1 MILEEILWRH
11 VGNIT
16 QVSLATLPASSIGLF
31 ALESITWTIL
41 TQHDS
46 AGVVLFARGYNSSFS
61 ILPADF
67 CLTSLVLRTLLNVS
81 RLQTSSWIGGIL
93 TFKTSIA
100 VFTAWGNFHIF
111 GDIVNETRPGSFA
124 KIVIFV

>member
-16 QVSLATLPASSIGLF
+16 QISLATLPTSSIGLF

-67 CLTSLVLRTLLNVS
+67 CLTSLVLRTLFNVS
-81 RLQTSSWIGGIL
+81 SFQTSSWIGGVL
-93 TFKTSIA
+93 TLKTSIA
-100 VFTAWGNFHIF
+100 VLIAWGNFHILR
-111 GDIVNETRPGSFA
+111 DIVNET
-124 KIVIFV
+124 